1 MALGP
6 GIDSEPSEPSPS
18 DYRMGVPDLIAKTFG
33 FYGRRFPMYLIMIG
47 LISAVL
53 VVVPLGLLWLFF
65 GEEALTL
72 ASYVGTTPSSF
83 INGMSSLALLLSN
96 PVPGFEIDFTGDPFA
111 LLGVGLAIS
120 VIGMVVIAFF
130 SGVSIKYTHED
141 YGRKPIK
148 MSEAFSFAG
157 SRFGSLLVTSLI
169 FELLIIAV
177 GLPGVVL
184 LLMSTT
190 TTDITILVGG
200 TFAYLGGT
208 IFTLFLQI
216 RLYPASAVVIA
227 EGKSSFAALK
237 RAFELTSG
245 EFWHVFG
252 GQILLS
258 LITLMFT
265 LFLPSLFDFFFLEA
279 ISDLIV
285 SIISA
290 LLFSALSFIYQ
301 AVLYRDLNARKAVV
315 KQEWW

>member
-1 MALGP
+1 
-6 GIDSEPSEPSPS
+6 
-18 DYRMGVPDLIAKTFG
+18 
-33 FYGRRFPMYLIMIG
+33 
-47 LISAVL
+47 
-53 VVVPLGLLWLFF
+53 
-65 GEEALTL
+65 
-72 ASYVGTTPSSF
+72 
-83 INGMSSLALLLSN
+83 
-96 PVPGFEIDFTGDPFA
+96 
-111 LLGVGLAIS
+111 
-120 VIGMVVIAFF
+120 
-130 SGVSIKYTHED
+130 
-141 YGRKPIK
+141 